1 MVVVVMDNEANN
13 VSLLIAELTQPLAR
27 HLLDP
32 RCSSLGAC
40 LLRESGST
48 QPRRAPSQICRDG
61 GLWLH
66 TREQQA
72 WSMSTCNYTSSG
84 TSPHLEMARRSRQSI
99 SARDVSEL

>member
-40 LLRESGST
+40 LLRE
-48 QPRRAPSQICRDG
+48 
-61 GLWLH
+61 
-66 TREQQA
+66 RE
-72 WSMSTCNYTSSG
+72 WFDPTPPCSV
-84 TSPHLEMARRSRQSI
+84 PDL
-99 SARDVSEL
+99 